1 MRLKL
6 SSIPDDDSSDDDEQ
20 AIDQPR
26 TVETPVI
33 RDLEARPWALTEHG
47 IIRHWSLDRTR
58 LHLGLGEKAA
68 PMDLTGRSFV
78 LHAADSAWYDAY
90 RTDPL
95 YKHTPFLIS
104 TPRPSQSFEQGITYA
119 IAHGTNGTAT
129 WDIGAE
135 IDYPSGGWSKRFIQD
150 WGGLE
155 EWVMFG
161 RGVEGVTKT
170 FAQLAG
176 KPMLV
181 GRDWLGYLGSTMLL
195 SDKDNA
201 QELLE
206 EWPEMCVKYDIPC
219 SAMHLSSGFTVDE
232 KSQNR
237 WTFYLNTTRYPD
249 FKGLMKIY
257 HQAGMKLIPNVKPY
271 LLRTHPASDRLIK
284 AEGLYYDLLTK
295 GPSKQNLWSSGEA
308 ESGAGS
314 WADFTSAETRK
325 WWAEGVQKFVD
336 LGVDGMWDD
345 NSEFYTRDD
354 ELLFKNDMPSGK
366 REVTIDGPVK
376 TGLMG
381 RLLSNELM
389 NKVSHDTL
397 LAAAPTRRPFVLT
410 RSGNVAA
417 FKYACSTWSG
427 DNLTSWHNLRGSQH
441 IQLNSAMSL
450 INSTGA
456 DVGGFCGDAPG
467 PELFVRWVQ
476 LGVTHSRFCIHSGS
490 YDTKGREKLNT
501 PWMVIRQSFKL
512 VIPLLTPM

>member
-1 MRLKL
+1 L
-6 SSIPDDDSSDDDEQ
+6 
-20 AIDQPR
+20 
-26 TVETPVI
+26 
-33 RDLEARPWALTEHG
+33 ALTEHG
-47 IIRHWSLDRTR
+47 MIRHWLLDRNR

-68 PMDLTGRSFV
+68 PIDLTGRSFS
-78 LHAADSAWYDAY
+78 LHAADAAWYDAY

-104 TPRPSQSFEQGITYA
+104 TPRPTEHFEQGITYA
-119 IAHGTNGTAT
+119 IAHGTNTMGT
-129 WDIGAE
+129 WDVGCE
-135 IDYPSGGWSKRFIQD
+135 VDYPSGGLSKRFIQD

-161 RGVEGVTKT
+161 KGVEGVVKT
-170 FAQLAG
+170 FAELAG

-195 SDKDNA
+195 SDKLNA

-206 EWPEMCVKYDIPC
+206 EWPDTCVKHDIPC
-219 SAMHLSSGFTVDE
+219 SAMHLSSGFTIDE
-232 KSQNR
+232 ETGNR
-237 WTFYLNTTRYPD
+237 WTFNLNKKRYPD
-249 FKGLMKIY
+249 FKGMMKVY
-257 HQAGMKLIPNVKPY
+257 HKAGIKLIPNVKPY
-271 LLRTHPASDRLIK
+271 LLRNHPASDRLIK
-284 AEGLYYDLLTK
+284 GEGLYYDPFTK
-295 GPSKQNLWSSGEA
+295 GPSKQNLWSGGEG

-314 WADFTSAETRK
+314 WADFTSEETRK
-325 WWAEGVQKFVD
+325 WWAEGVQKFID

-354 ELLFKNDMPSGK
+354 ELLFKNDMPAGK
-366 REVTIDGPVK
+366 REVIIDGPVK

-397 LAAAPTRRPFVLT
+397 LAASPTRRPFVLT
-410 RSGNVAA
+410 RSANIAA

-427 DNLTSWHNLRGSQH
+427 DNLSSWSNLRGSQH

-450 INSTGA
+450 MNSTGA
-456 DVGGFCGDAPG
+456 DVGGFCGDSPG

-490 YDTKGREKLNT
+490 YDGHGNEKLST
-501 PWMVIRQSFKL
+501 PWMVSSRHKL
-512 VIPLLTPM
+512 SADHVLTMRSILRCCR

>member
-1 MRLKL
+1 M
-6 SSIPDDDSSDDDEQ
+6 
-20 AIDQPR
+20 
-26 TVETPVI
+26 
-33 RDLEARPWALTEHG
+33 
-47 IIRHWSLDRTR
+47 IRHWVLDRSR

-68 PMDLTGRSFV
+68 PIDLTGRSFT
-78 LHAADSAWYDAY
+78 LHAADSAWYDTY

-104 TPRPSQSFEQGITYA
+104 TPRPTADFLQDVTYA
-119 IAHGTNGTAT
+119 IAHGTNSICT
-129 WDIGAE
+129 WDVGQE

-161 RGVEGVTKT
+161 CGVEGVVKT

-176 KPMLV
+176 KPRLI

-195 SDKDNA
+195 SDKPNA

-206 EWPEMCVKYDIPC
+206 KWPSMCRENDIPC
-219 SAMHLSSGFTVDE
+219 SAMHLSSGYTQDE
-232 KSQNR
+232 ETNSR
-237 WTFYLNTTRYPD
+237 WVFHMNKKRYPD
-249 FKGLMKIY
+249 FKGMMKVY
-257 HQAGMKLIPNVKPY
+257 HQAGMKLVPNVKPY
-271 LLRTHPASDRLIK
+271 ILRTHPANSRLLNGN
-284 AEGLYYDLLTK
+284 GLYYDPITK
-295 GPSKQNLWSSGEA
+295 GPSKQNLWASGE
-308 ESGAGS
+308 GDGS
-314 WADFTSAETRK
+314 WVDFSAPETRR
-325 WWAEGVQKFVD
+325 WWAEGVKSLID

-354 ELLFKNDMPSGK
+354 ALLFKNEFDRK
-366 REVTIDGPVK
+366 REVEIDGKVN

-381 RLLSNELM
+381 RLTSNEVM

-397 LAAAPTRRPFVLT
+397 QAAAPSRRTFVLT

-427 DNLTSWHNLRGSQH
+427 DNLTSWHNMRGSQA
-441 IQLNSAMSL
+441 IQLNSALSL
-450 INSTGA
+450 LQSTGA

-476 LGVTHSRFCIHSGS
+476 LGVTHSRFCIHSNSHDSQG
-490 YDTKGREKLNT
+490 KEKLST
-501 PWMVIRQSFKL
+501 PWMVSL
-512 VIPLLTPM
+512 